1 MMHTPLNKDSFAA
14 TRVPAV
20 AQRGSVVVV
29 VVWAVAV
36 AAVLVSATQIVTFR
50 QAVVG
55 RETLARVQA
64 RWAARAGIEQMVAI
78 MEFHL
83 ENADPDDPMAVV
95 RDMEE
100 HAIGTTA
107 TGGWDI
113 RHFLDG
119 IEWAGP
125 LDEGAKLNINV
136 ATSTQLTNLPNM
148 TPDVV
153 DAIVDWRDADDNV
166 QGLGAESDYYS
177 NRTLGYKPRN
187 GNFRSFAELELVAG
201 AWPQYVR
208 GEDWN
213 LNGRLDPNEND
224 GNKSFPNDK
233 PDGKLDGGWSK
244 FLTATSVQSPV
255 SLSGE
260 DKLPLKGADPESLTK
275 RLGITADQAKA
286 LATYGNQ
293 PNAKP
298 EALIATPLS
307 QLGSGGAAG
316 ATGGAS
322 GGKSGASGSSG
333 GKGSGSGSS
342 GGGMS
347 MSTGGGGM
355 SASGGGGGRGGSG
368 GGAVVGMSPG
378 GGSGGGKGSGGS
390 GGGSSGGGR
399 SGGGSG
405 GSSASGSST
414 ATGGG
419 SSGRS
424 SGGGSSGGTGG
435 PAAVADLTNVQLRAV
450 LRELTADDFTKPV
463 PGRMNINTVPE
474 SVLKEV
480 LELDP
485 RMADAIIA
493 RRRAK
498 TEGIT
503 SLADLSE
510 ISGINPTVLTQLA
523 TQFDVTSS
531 VYTVTCR
538 GRAATTGAEVEIE
551 VVIDKSQL
559 PAKFL
564 SYREQ

>member
-1 MMHTPLNKDSFAA
+1 MMLLQPRAR
-14 TRVPAV
+14 TRALVH
-20 AQRGSVVVV
+20 RGSVVVV

-64 RWAARAGIEQMVAI
+64 RWAARAGVEQMVAI

-83 ENADPDDPMAVV
+83 QNADPDDPMAVV

-100 HAIGTTA
+100 HATGTTA

-125 LDEGAKLNINV
+125 LDEGAKLNINK
-136 ATSTQLTNLPNM
+136 ATKLQLTNLPNM

-153 DAIVDWRDADDNV
+153 DAILDWRDADDDV
-166 QGLGAESDYYS
+166 QQLGAESDYYS

-187 GNFRSFAELELVAG
+187 GDFRSFAEIELVAG

-244 FLTATSVQSPV
+244 FLTASSVQSPM

-260 DKLPLKGADPESLTK
+260 DKLPLKGADAESLTK
-275 RLGITADQAKA
+275 RLGIDANQAKA

-298 EALIATPLS
+298 ETLITTPLS
-307 QLGSGGAAG
+307 QLAGGTTAGGTGGTGGTGSSGSGG
-316 ATGGAS
+316 
-322 GGKSGASGSSG
+322 K
-333 GKGSGSGSS
+333 
-342 GGGMS
+342 
-347 MSTGGGGM
+347 
-355 SASGGGGGRGGSG
+355 
-368 GGAVVGMSPG
+368 P
-378 GGSGGGKGSGGS
+378 S
-390 GGGSSGGGR
+390 GGGSSGGGKTTG
-399 SGGGSG
+399 SGGSGGVSVDGGRTSTASGGAGSSRGSG
-405 GSSASGSST
+405 GSST
-414 ATGGG
+414 APAGG

-424 SGGGSSGGTGG
+424 SGGQASGGAGG
-435 PAAVADLTNVQLRAV
+435 SAAVANLTNQQLRAV
-450 LRELTADDFTKPV
+450 LRETTADDFTKPV
-463 PGRMNINTVPE
+463 PGRMNINTVPD

-480 LELDP
+480 LEIDP
-485 RMADAIIA
+485 RVADAIVA

-498 TEGIT
+498 PEGIT

-510 ISGINPTVLTQLA
+510 ISGMNPTVLSQIA
-523 TQFDVTSS
+523 AQFDVTSS
-531 VYTVTCR
+531 VYTVTSR

-551 VVIDKSQL
+551 AIVDKSQL
-559 PAKFL
+559 PAKII

>member
-1 MMHTPLNKDSFAA
+1 MMLFAPIRHRCTA
-14 TRVPAV
+14 MNSPMPQRA
-20 AQRGSVVVV
+20 AAHRGSVVVV

-64 RWAARAGIEQMVAI
+64 RWAARAGMEQMVAI

-100 HAIGTTA
+100 HATGTTA
-107 TGGWDI
+107 TGSWDI

-119 IEWAGP
+119 LEWAGP

-136 ATSTQLTNLPNM
+136 ATSVQLTNIPNM

-177 NRTLGYKPRN
+177 NRSLGYKPRN

-244 FLTATSVQSPV
+244 FLTATSVQSPM

-260 DKLPLKGADPESLTK
+260 EKLPLKGADPESLTK
-275 RLGITADQAKA
+275 RLGIDADQAKA

-307 QLGSGGAAG
+307 QLSTPAGAGGTGGTGGSGGG
-316 ATGGAS
+316 
-322 GGKSGASGSSG
+322 SGSSG
-333 GKGSGSGSS
+333 GKTGGSTS
-342 GGGMS
+342 GGS
-347 MSTGGGGM
+347 STGGG
-355 SASGGGGGRGGSG
+355 RGT
-368 GGAVVGMSPG
+368 G
-378 GGSGGGKGSGGS
+378 GGSS
-390 GGGSSGGGR
+390 GGGSSGGMSVSTGGGAQSV
-399 SGGGSG
+399 SGGAAGGRGATSAG
-405 GSSASGSST
+405 GSSSA
-414 ATGGG
+414 GGG

-424 SGGGSSGGTGG
+424 SSGRSSGGTGG
-435 PAAVADLTNVQLRAV
+435 ASAVANLTNAQLRAV
-450 LRELTADDFTKPV
+450 LRETTADDFTKPV
-463 PGRMNINTVPE
+463 PGRMNINTVPD

-480 LELDP
+480 LEIDP
-485 RMADAIIA
+485 RLADAIIA

-498 TEGIT
+498 PEGIT
-503 SLADLSE
+503 SLADLSDM
-510 ISGINPTVLTQLA
+510 SGINPTVLTQLA

-531 VYTVTCR
+531 VYTVTSR
-538 GRAATTGAEVEIE
+538 GRAASTSAEVEIE
-551 VVIDKSQL
+551 AVIDKSQL
-559 PAKFL
+559 PAKII

>member
-1 MMHTPLNKDSFAA
+1 MMMFAP
-14 TRVPAV
+14 TRNRCTTMHAPMSQRA
-20 AQRGSVVVV
+20 ARRGSVVVV

-64 RWAARAGIEQMVAI
+64 RWAARAGMEQMVAI

-83 ENADPDDPMAVV
+83 QNADPDDPMAVV

-100 HAIGTTA
+100 HATGTTA
-107 TGGWDI
+107 TGSWDI

-119 IEWAGP
+119 LEWAGP

-136 ATSTQLTNLPNM
+136 ATNMQLTNIPNM

-153 DAIVDWRDADDNV
+153 DAIIDWRDADDDV

-201 AWPQYVR
+201 AWPLYVR

-244 FLTATSVQSPV
+244 FLTATSVQSPM

-260 DKLPLKGADPESLTK
+260 NKLPLKGADPESLTK
-275 RLGITADQAKA
+275 RLGIDAEQAKA

-307 QLGSGGAAG
+307 QLASGGTGGTGSTGGTGTTGSGSSSGTGGKSGGAG
-316 ATGGAS
+316 GRTGGAS
-322 GGKSGASGSSG
+322 SGGTSMSASASGASSGGRGSTGSS
-333 GKGSGSGSS
+333 GSGSGSS
-342 GGGMS
+342 
-347 MSTGGGGM
+347 
-355 SASGGGGGRGGSG
+355 A
-368 GGAVVGMSPG
+368 A
-378 GGSGGGKGSGGS
+378 
-390 GGGSSGGGR
+390 
-399 SGGGSG
+399 
-405 GSSASGSST
+405 A
-414 ATGGG
+414 GGG

-424 SGGGSSGGTGG
+424 SSGRSSGGTGG
-435 PAAVADLTNVQLRAV
+435 TSAVADLTSQQLRAV
-450 LRELTADDFTKPV
+450 LRETTADDFAKPV
-463 PGRMNINTVPE
+463 PGRMNINTVPD

-480 LELDP
+480 LEMDP
-485 RMADAIIA
+485 RVADAIIA
-493 RRRAK
+493 RRRSK
-498 TEGIT
+498 PEGIT
-503 SLADLSE
+503 SLADLSDM
-510 ISGINPTVLTQLA
+510 SGINPTVLTQLA

-531 VYTVTCR
+531 VYTVTSR

-551 VVIDKSQL
+551 AVVDKSQL
-559 PAKFL
+559 PAKII

>member
-1 MMHTPLNKDSFAA
+1 MMMFAP
-14 TRVPAV
+14 TRNRCTTMHVPMSQRA
-20 AQRGSVVVV
+20 AHRGSVVVV

-64 RWAARAGIEQMVAI
+64 RWAARAGMEQMVAI

-83 ENADPDDPMAVV
+83 QNADPDDPMAVV

-100 HAIGTTA
+100 HATGTTA
-107 TGGWDI
+107 TGSWDI

-119 IEWAGP
+119 LEWAGP

-136 ATSTQLTNLPNM
+136 ATSTQLTNIPNM

-153 DAIVDWRDADDNV
+153 DAIIDWRDADDDV

-201 AWPQYVR
+201 AWPLYVR

-244 FLTATSVQSPV
+244 FLTATSVQSPM

-260 DKLPLKGADPESLTK
+260 NKLPLKGADPESLTK
-275 RLGITADQAKA
+275 RLGIDAEQAKA

-307 QLGSGGAAG
+307 QL
-316 ATGGAS
+316 AS
-322 GGKSGASGSSG
+322 GG
-333 GKGSGSGSS
+333 
-342 GGGMS
+342 
-347 MSTGGGGM
+347 TGG
-355 SASGGGGGRGGSG
+355 
-368 GGAVVGMSPG
+368 
-378 GGSGGGKGSGGS
+378 
-390 GGGSSGGGR
+390 
-399 SGGGSG
+399 
-405 GSSASGSST
+405 
-414 ATGGG
+414 TGGTG
-419 SSGRS
+419 ST
-424 SGGGSSGGTGG
+424 GGGSSGGTGG
-435 PAAVADLTNVQLRAV
+435 KSGGTGGRSGGASTSVSASGASSGGSSGGGRGSTGSSGSGSGASGSSAAAGGGSSGRSSSGRSSGGTGGTSAVADLTSQQLRAV
-450 LRELTADDFTKPV
+450 LRETTADDFAKPV
-463 PGRMNINTVPE
+463 PGRMNINTVPD

-480 LELDP
+480 LEMDP
-485 RMADAIIA
+485 RVADAIIA
-493 RRRAK
+493 RRRSK
-498 TEGIT
+498 PEGIT
-503 SLADLSE
+503 SLADLSDM
-510 ISGINPTVLTQLA
+510 SGINPTVLTQLA

-531 VYTVTCR
+531 VYTVTSR

-551 VVIDKSQL
+551 AVVDKSQL
-559 PAKFL
+559 PAKII

>member
-1 MMHTPLNKDSFAA
+1 MMMFASTRNRCTTMHTPMSQRAA
-14 TRVPAV
+14 AH
-20 AQRGSVVVV
+20 RGSVVVV

-64 RWAARAGIEQMVAI
+64 RWAARAGMEQMVAI

-100 HAIGTTA
+100 HATGTTA
-107 TGGWDI
+107 TGSWDI

-119 IEWAGP
+119 LEWAGP

-136 ATSTQLTNLPNM
+136 ATSTQLTNIPNM

-177 NRTLGYKPRN
+177 NRSLGYKPRN

-244 FLTATSVQSPV
+244 FLTATSVQSPM

-260 DKLPLKGADPESLTK
+260 EKLPLKGADPESLTK
-275 RLGITADQAKA
+275 RLGIDADQAKA

-293 PNAKP
+293 ANAKP

-307 QLGSGGAAG
+307 QLT
-316 ATGGAS
+316 ATGGTGGTS
-322 GGKSGASGSSG
+322 GTGGTGGTGGGSGSTG
-333 GKGSGSGSS
+333 GKGGGSTGGSG
-342 GGGMS
+342 
-347 MSTGGGGM
+347 STGGG
-355 SASGGGGGRGGSG
+355 RGT
-368 GGAVVGMSPG
+368 
-378 GGSGGGKGSGGS
+378 GSGGS
-390 GGGSSGGGR
+390 GGGSSGGMSVSTGGGAQSV
-399 SGGGSG
+399 SGGAAGGRGSTSAG
-405 GSSASGSST
+405 GSSSA
-414 ATGGG
+414 GGG

-424 SGGGSSGGTGG
+424 SSGRSSGGTGG
-435 PAAVADLTNVQLRAV
+435 ASAVADLTNAQLRAV
-450 LRELTADDFTKPV
+450 LRETTADDFTKPV
-463 PGRMNINTVPE
+463 PGRMNINTVPD

-480 LELDP
+480 LEIDP
-485 RMADAIIA
+485 RLADAIIA

-498 TEGIT
+498 PEGIT
-503 SLADLSE
+503 SLADLSDM
-510 ISGINPTVLTQLA
+510 SGINPTVLTQLA

-531 VYTVTCR
+531 VYTVTSR
-538 GRAATTGAEVEIE
+538 GRAASTSAEVEIE
-551 VVIDKSQL
+551 AVIDKSQL
-559 PAKFL
+559 PAKII

>member
-1 MMHTPLNKDSFAA
+1 MMLLQPRARARAA
-14 TRVPAV
+14 VH
-20 AQRGSVVVV
+20 RGSVVVV

-64 RWAARAGIEQMVAI
+64 RWAARAGVEQMVAI

-83 ENADPDDPMAVV
+83 QNADPDDPMAVV

-100 HAIGTTA
+100 HATGTTA

-125 LDEGAKLNINV
+125 LDEGAKLNINT
-136 ATSTQLTNLPNM
+136 ATRLQLTNLPNM

-153 DAIVDWRDADDNV
+153 DAILDWRDADDDV
-166 QGLGAESDYYS
+166 QQLGAESDYYS

-187 GNFRSFAELELVAG
+187 GNFRSFAEIELVAG

-244 FLTATSVQSPV
+244 YLTASSVQSPM

-260 DKLPLKGADPESLTK
+260 DKLPLKGTDAESFTK
-275 RLGITADQAKA
+275 RLGIDANQAKA

-298 EALIATPLS
+298 ENLITTPLS
-307 QLGSGGAAG
+307 QLAG
-316 ATGGAS
+316 ASGTGGAGGAGGTGGTGGRPS
-322 GGKSGASGSSG
+322 GG
-333 GKGSGSGSS
+333 
-342 GGGMS
+342 S
-347 MSTGGGGM
+347 M
-355 SASGGGGGRGGSG
+355 GGGRT
-368 GGAVVGMSPG
+368 G
-378 GGSGGGKGSGGS
+378 GGSGGGGQS
-390 GGGSSGGGR
+390 GGGVSVDGGRTSTASGGAGSSR
-399 SGGGSG
+399 GSG
-405 GSSASGSST
+405 GSST
-414 ATGGG
+414 APAGG

-424 SGGGSSGGTGG
+424 SGGQASGGAGG
-435 PAAVADLTNVQLRAV
+435 TAAVTNLTNEQLRAV
-450 LRELTADDFTKPV
+450 LRETTADDFTKPV
-463 PGRMNINTVPE
+463 PGRMNINTVPD

-480 LELDP
+480 LEIDP
-485 RMADAIIA
+485 RVADAIVA

-498 TEGIT
+498 PEGIT

-510 ISGINPTVLTQLA
+510 ISGMNPTVLSQIA
-523 TQFDVTSS
+523 AQFDVTSS
-531 VYTVTCR
+531 VYTVTSR

-551 VVIDKSQL
+551 AIVDKSQL
-559 PAKFL
+559 PAKII

>member
-1 MMHTPLNKDSFAA
+1 MMMFAPTGNRCTTMHTPMPPRAA
-14 TRVPAV
+14 AH
-20 AQRGSVVVV
+20 RGSVVVV

-64 RWAARAGIEQMVAI
+64 RWAARAGMEQMVAI

-83 ENADPDDPMAVV
+83 QNADPDDPMAVV

-100 HAIGTTA
+100 HATGTTA
-107 TGGWDI
+107 TGSWDI

-119 IEWAGP
+119 LEWAGP

-136 ATSTQLTNLPNM
+136 ATSVQLTNIPNM

-177 NRTLGYKPRN
+177 NRSLGYKPRN

-201 AWPQYVR
+201 AWPLYVR

-213 LNGRLDPNEND
+213 LNGRLDANEND

-244 FLTATSVQSPV
+244 FLTASSVQSPM

-260 DKLPLKGADPESLTK
+260 NKLPLKGADPESLTK
-275 RLGITADQAKA
+275 RLGIDAEQAKA

-307 QLGSGGAAG
+307 QL
-316 ATGGAS
+316 AS
-322 GGKSGASGSSG
+322 GG
-333 GKGSGSGSS
+333 
-342 GGGMS
+342 
-347 MSTGGGGM
+347 TGG
-355 SASGGGGGRGGSG
+355 
-368 GGAVVGMSPG
+368 
-378 GGSGGGKGSGGS
+378 
-390 GGGSSGGGR
+390 
-399 SGGGSG
+399 
-405 GSSASGSST
+405 
-414 ATGGG
+414 TGGTG
-419 SSGRS
+419 ST
-424 SGGGSSGGTGG
+424 GGGSSGGTGG
-435 PAAVADLTNVQLRAV
+435 KSGGTGGRSGGASTSVSASGASSGGSSGGGRGSTGSSGSGSGASGSSAAAGGGSSGRSSSGRSSGGTGGTSAVADLTSQQLRAV
-450 LRELTADDFTKPV
+450 LRETTADDFAKPV
-463 PGRMNINTVPE
+463 PGRMNINTVPD

-480 LELDP
+480 LEMDP
-485 RMADAIIA
+485 RVADAIIA
-493 RRRAK
+493 RRRSK
-498 TEGIT
+498 PEGIT
-503 SLADLSE
+503 SLADLSDM
-510 ISGINPTVLTQLA
+510 SGINPTVLTQLA

-531 VYTVTCR
+531 VYTVTSR

-551 VVIDKSQL
+551 AVVDKSQL
-559 PAKFL
+559 PAKII

>member
-1 MMHTPLNKDSFAA
+1 MSQRAA
-14 TRVPAV
+14 H
-20 AQRGSVVVV
+20 RGSVVVV

-64 RWAARAGIEQMVAI
+64 RWAARAGMEQMVAI

-83 ENADPDDPMAVV
+83 QNADPDDPMAVV

-100 HAIGTTA
+100 HATGTTA
-107 TGGWDI
+107 TGSWDI

-119 IEWAGP
+119 LEWAGP

-136 ATSTQLTNLPNM
+136 ATSVQLTNIPNM

-153 DAIVDWRDADDNV
+153 DAIIDWRDADDNV

-177 NRTLGYKPRN
+177 NRSLGYKPRN

-201 AWPQYVR
+201 AWPLYVR

-244 FLTATSVQSPV
+244 FLTATSVQSPM

-260 DKLPLKGADPESLTK
+260 NKLPLKGADPESLTK
-275 RLGITADQAKA
+275 RLGIDAEQAKA

-307 QLGSGGAAG
+307 QL
-316 ATGGAS
+316 AS
-322 GGKSGASGSSG
+322 GG
-333 GKGSGSGSS
+333 
-342 GGGMS
+342 
-347 MSTGGGGM
+347 TGG
-355 SASGGGGGRGGSG
+355 
-368 GGAVVGMSPG
+368 
-378 GGSGGGKGSGGS
+378 
-390 GGGSSGGGR
+390 
-399 SGGGSG
+399 
-405 GSSASGSST
+405 
-414 ATGGG
+414 TGGTG
-419 SSGRS
+419 ST
-424 SGGGSSGGTGG
+424 GGGSSGGTGG
-435 PAAVADLTNVQLRAV
+435 KSGGTGGRSGGASTSVSASGASSGGSSGGGRGSTGSSGSGSGASGSSAAAGGGSSGRSSSGRSSGGTGGTSAVADLTSQQLRAV
-450 LRELTADDFTKPV
+450 LRETTADDFAKPV
-463 PGRMNINTVPE
+463 PGRMNINTVPD

-480 LELDP
+480 LEMDP
-485 RMADAIIA
+485 RVADAIIA
-493 RRRAK
+493 RRRSK
-498 TEGIT
+498 PEGIT
-503 SLADLSE
+503 SLADLSDM
-510 ISGINPTVLTQLA
+510 SGINPTVLTQLA

-531 VYTVTCR
+531 VYTVTSR

-551 VVIDKSQL
+551 AVVDKSQL
-559 PAKFL
+559 PAKII

>member
-1 MMHTPLNKDSFAA
+1 MMMFAPNRNRCTTMHRPMSQRA
-14 TRVPAV
+14 TAH
-20 AQRGSVVVV
+20 RGSVVVV

-64 RWAARAGIEQMVAI
+64 RWAARAGMEQMVAI

-100 HAIGTTA
+100 HATGTTA
-107 TGGWDI
+107 TGSWDI

-119 IEWAGP
+119 LEWAGP

-136 ATSTQLTNLPNM
+136 ATSVQLTNIPNM

-153 DAIVDWRDADDNV
+153 DAIIDWRDADDNV

-177 NRTLGYKPRN
+177 NRSLGYLPRN

-201 AWPQYVR
+201 AWPLYVR

-244 FLTATSVQSPV
+244 FLTATSVQSPM

-275 RLGITADQAKA
+275 RLGIDADQAKA

-307 QLGSGGAAG
+307 QLSASG
-316 ATGGAS
+316 ATGG
-322 GGKSGASGSSG
+322 SSG
-333 GKGSGSGSS
+333 T
-342 GGGMS
+342 GGTGGTGRTGG
-347 MSTGGGGM
+347 STGGSTGGKTGG
-355 SASGGGGGRGGSG
+355 STSGGRGSG
-368 GGAVVGMSPG
+368 GG
-378 GGSGGGKGSGGS
+378 
-390 GGGSSGGGR
+390 GGGSSGGM
-399 SGGGSG
+399 SVSTGGGAQTVAGGAAGGRGATSAG
-405 GSSASGSST
+405 GSSS
-414 ATGGG
+414 TGGG

-424 SGGGSSGGTGG
+424 SSGRSSGGTGG
-435 PAAVADLTNVQLRAV
+435 ASAVADLTNAQLRAV
-450 LRELTADDFTKPV
+450 LRETTADDFAKPV
-463 PGRMNINTVPE
+463 PGRMNINTVPD

-480 LELDP
+480 LEIDP
-485 RMADAIIA
+485 RLADAIIA
-493 RRRAK
+493 RRRSK
-498 TEGIT
+498 PEGIT
-503 SLADLSE
+503 SLADLSDM
-510 ISGINPTVLTQLA
+510 SGINPTVLTQLA
-523 TQFDVTSS
+523 SQFDVTSS
-531 VYTVTCR
+531 VYTVTSR

-551 VVIDKSQL
+551 AVVDKSQL
-559 PAKFL
+559 PAKII

>member
-1 MMHTPLNKDSFAA
+1 MSQRA
-14 TRVPAV
+14 TAH
-20 AQRGSVVVV
+20 RGSVVVV

-64 RWAARAGIEQMVAI
+64 RWAARAGMEQMVAI

-100 HAIGTTA
+100 HATGTTA
-107 TGGWDI
+107 TGSWDI

-119 IEWAGP
+119 LEWAGP

-136 ATSTQLTNLPNM
+136 ATSVQLTNIPNM

-153 DAIVDWRDADDNV
+153 DAIIDWRDADDNV

-177 NRTLGYKPRN
+177 NRSLGYLPRN

-201 AWPQYVR
+201 AWPLYVR

-244 FLTATSVQSPV
+244 FLTATSVQSPM

-275 RLGITADQAKA
+275 RLGIDADQAKA

-307 QLGSGGAAG
+307 QLSASG
-316 ATGGAS
+316 ATGG
-322 GGKSGASGSSG
+322 SSG
-333 GKGSGSGSS
+333 T
-342 GGGMS
+342 GGTGGAGRTGG
-347 MSTGGGGM
+347 STGGSTGGKTGG
-355 SASGGGGGRGGSG
+355 STSGGRGSG
-368 GGAVVGMSPG
+368 GG
-378 GGSGGGKGSGGS
+378 
-390 GGGSSGGGR
+390 GGGSSGGM
-399 SGGGSG
+399 SVSTGGGAQTVAGGAAGGRGATSAG
-405 GSSASGSST
+405 GSSS
-414 ATGGG
+414 TGGG

-424 SGGGSSGGTGG
+424 SSGRSSGGTGG
-435 PAAVADLTNVQLRAV
+435 ASAVADLTNAQLRAV
-450 LRELTADDFTKPV
+450 LRETTADDFAKPV
-463 PGRMNINTVPE
+463 PGRMNINTVPD

-480 LELDP
+480 LEIDP
-485 RMADAIIA
+485 RLADAIIA
-493 RRRAK
+493 RRRSK
-498 TEGIT
+498 PEGIT
-503 SLADLSE
+503 SLADLSDM
-510 ISGINPTVLTQLA
+510 SGINPTVLTQLA
-523 TQFDVTSS
+523 SQFDVTSS
-531 VYTVTCR
+531 VYTVTSR

-551 VVIDKSQL
+551 AVVDKSQL
-559 PAKFL
+559 PAKII

>member
-1 MMHTPLNKDSFAA
+1 MMMFASTRNRCTTMHTPMSQRAA
-14 TRVPAV
+14 AR
-20 AQRGSVVVV
+20 RGSVVVV

-64 RWAARAGIEQMVAI
+64 RWAARAGMEQMVAI

-100 HAIGTTA
+100 HATGTTA
-107 TGGWDI
+107 TGSWDI

-119 IEWAGP
+119 LEWAGP

-136 ATSTQLTNLPNM
+136 ATSVQLTNIPNM

-177 NRTLGYKPRN
+177 NRSLGYKPRN

-244 FLTATSVQSPV
+244 FLTATSVQSPM

-260 DKLPLKGADPESLTK
+260 EKLPLKGADPESLTK
-275 RLGITADQAKA
+275 RLGIDADQAKA

-307 QLGSGGAAG
+307 QLSTPAGAGGTGGTGGSGGG
-316 ATGGAS
+316 
-322 GGKSGASGSSG
+322 SGSSG
-333 GKGSGSGSS
+333 GKTGGSTS
-342 GGGMS
+342 GGG
-347 MSTGGGGM
+347 
-355 SASGGGGGRGGSG
+355 SAGGGRGT
-368 GGAVVGMSPG
+368 G
-378 GGSGGGKGSGGS
+378 GGSS
-390 GGGSSGGGR
+390 GGGSSGGMSVSTGGGAQTV
-399 SGGGSG
+399 SGGAAGGRGATSAG
-405 GSSASGSST
+405 GSSSA
-414 ATGGG
+414 GGG

-424 SGGGSSGGTGG
+424 SSGRSSGGTGG
-435 PAAVADLTNVQLRAV
+435 ASAVANLTNAQLRAV
-450 LRELTADDFTKPV
+450 LRETTADDFTKPV
-463 PGRMNINTVPE
+463 PGRMNINTVPD

-480 LELDP
+480 LEIDP
-485 RMADAIIA
+485 RLADAIIA

-498 TEGIT
+498 PEGIT
-503 SLADLSE
+503 SLADLSDM
-510 ISGINPTVLTQLA
+510 SGINPTVLTQLA

-531 VYTVTCR
+531 VYTVTSR
-538 GRAATTGAEVEIE
+538 GRAASTSAEVEIE
-551 VVIDKSQL
+551 AVIDKSQL
-559 PAKFL
+559 PAKII

>member
-1 MMHTPLNKDSFAA
+1 MMMFAPTGNRCTTMHTPMPPRAA
-14 TRVPAV
+14 AH
-20 AQRGSVVVV
+20 RGSVVVV

-64 RWAARAGIEQMVAI
+64 RWAARAGMEQMVAI

-83 ENADPDDPMAVV
+83 QNADPDDPMAVV

-100 HAIGTTA
+100 HATGTTA
-107 TGGWDI
+107 TGSWDI

-119 IEWAGP
+119 LEWAGP

-136 ATSTQLTNLPNM
+136 ATSMQLTNIPNM

-153 DAIVDWRDADDNV
+153 DAIIDWRDADDNV

-244 FLTATSVQSPV
+244 FLTATSVQSPM

-260 DKLPLKGADPESLTK
+260 NKLPLKGADPESLTK
-275 RLGITADQAKA
+275 RLGIDADQAKA
-286 LATYGNQ
+286 LVTYGNQ

-307 QLGSGGAAG
+307 QLASGGTG
-316 ATGGAS
+316 GTGGTGGAGS
-322 GGKSGASGSSG
+322 TGSGSSSGTGGKSGGTGARTGGTSSG
-333 GKGSGSGSS
+333 GTSMSASASGASSGGRGSTGSSGSGSGSS
-342 GGGMS
+342 
-347 MSTGGGGM
+347 
-355 SASGGGGGRGGSG
+355 A
-368 GGAVVGMSPG
+368 A
-378 GGSGGGKGSGGS
+378 
-390 GGGSSGGGR
+390 
-399 SGGGSG
+399 
-405 GSSASGSST
+405 A
-414 ATGGG
+414 GGG

-424 SGGGSSGGTGG
+424 SSGRSSGGTGG
-435 PAAVADLTNVQLRAV
+435 TSAVADLTSQQLRAV
-450 LRELTADDFTKPV
+450 LRETTADDFAKPV
-463 PGRMNINTVPE
+463 PGRMNINTVPD

-480 LELDP
+480 LEMDP
-485 RMADAIIA
+485 RVADAIIA
-493 RRRAK
+493 RRRSK
-498 TEGIT
+498 PEGIT
-503 SLADLSE
+503 SLADLSDM
-510 ISGINPTVLTQLA
+510 SGINPTVLTQLA

-531 VYTVTCR
+531 VYTVTSR

-551 VVIDKSQL
+551 AVVDKSQL
-559 PAKFL
+559 PAKII

>member
-1 MMHTPLNKDSFAA
+1 MMMFAPTSHRCNTMHA
-14 TRVPAV
+14 PMSQRA
-20 AQRGSVVVV
+20 AHRGSVVVV

-64 RWAARAGIEQMVAI
+64 RWAARAGVEQMVAI

-83 ENADPDDPMAVV
+83 QNADPDDPMAVV

-100 HAIGTTA
+100 HATGTTA
-107 TGGWDI
+107 TGSWDI

-119 IEWAGP
+119 LEWAGP

-136 ATSTQLTNLPNM
+136 ATSVQLTNIPNM

-177 NRTLGYKPRN
+177 NRSLGYKPRN

-201 AWPQYVR
+201 AWPLYVR

-244 FLTATSVQSPV
+244 FLTATSVQSPM

-260 DKLPLKGADPESLTK
+260 NKLPLKGADPESLTK
-275 RLGITADQAKA
+275 RLGIDAEQAKA
-286 LATYGNQ
+286 LTTYGNQ

-307 QLGSGGAAG
+307 QL
-316 ATGGAS
+316 
-322 GGKSGASGSSG
+322 
-333 GKGSGSGSS
+333 
-342 GGGMS
+342 
-347 MSTGGGGM
+347 
-355 SASGGGGGRGGSG
+355 SASG
-368 GGAVVGMSPG
+368 A
-378 GGSGGGKGSGGS
+378 
-390 GGGSSGGGR
+390 GGSSGTGGTGGAR
-399 SGGGSG
+399 GSTGGKTGGSTSGRGSTSAG
-405 GSSASGSST
+405 GSSSA
-414 ATGGG
+414 GGG

-424 SGGGSSGGTGG
+424 SSGRSSGGTGG
-435 PAAVADLTNVQLRAV
+435 TSAVADLTNAQLRAV
-450 LRELTADDFTKPV
+450 LRETTADDFTKPV
-463 PGRMNINTVPE
+463 PGRMNINTVPD

-480 LELDP
+480 LEIDP
-485 RMADAIIA
+485 RLADAIIA

-498 TEGIT
+498 PEGIT
-503 SLADLSE
+503 SLADLSDM
-510 ISGINPTVLTQLA
+510 SGINPTVLTQLA
-523 TQFDVTSS
+523 SQFDVTSS
-531 VYTVTCR
+531 VYTVTSR

-551 VVIDKSQL
+551 AVVDKSQL
-559 PAKFL
+559 PAKII